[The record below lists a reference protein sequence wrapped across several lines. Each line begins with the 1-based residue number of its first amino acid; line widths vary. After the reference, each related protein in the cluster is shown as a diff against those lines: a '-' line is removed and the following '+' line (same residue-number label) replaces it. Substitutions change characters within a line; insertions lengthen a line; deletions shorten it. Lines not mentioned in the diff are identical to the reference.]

1 MADSFLLPVFDAA
14 APFLDSEEAVAR
26 PAAASGTA
34 SSCHPRLS
42 ASSPTRSTSRRRRT
56 RSTGVGN
63 GWQNIKQADR
73 KTYLKNA
80 YRVLLT
86 RARQGM
92 VIAVPHG
99 DPEDPTR
106 KAEFYDGT
114 FEYLKGLG
122 LPVI

>member
-1 MADSFLLPVFDAA
+1 MSIESTSPTGEVEFRTRNRHAAFDTPRQA
-14 APFLDSEEAVAR
+14 LHR
-26 PAAASGTA
+26 PAGV
-34 SSCHPRLS
+34 S
-42 ASSPTRSTSRRRRT
+42 ASSPTPSTSRRRWT

-114 FEYLKGLG
+114 FE
-122 LPVI
+122 

>member
-1 MADSFLLPVFDAA
+1 MSEGFRVVPTLTFQEDFERFEEHIVQRE
-14 APFLDSEEAVAR
+14 LDS
-26 PAAASGTA
+26 
-34 SSCHPRLS
+34 
-42 ASSPTRSTSRRRRT
+42 
-56 RSTGVGN
+56 
-63 GWQNIKQADR
+63 
-73 KTYLKNA
+73 LKNA

-86 RARQGM
+86 RGRQGM

>member
-1 MADSFLLPVFDAA
+1 L
-14 APFLDSEEAVAR
+14 
-26 PAAASGTA
+26 
-34 SSCHPRLS
+34 
-42 ASSPTRSTSRRRRT
+42 
-56 RSTGVGN
+56 
-63 GWQNIKQADR
+63 
-73 KTYLKNA
+73 
-80 YRVLLT
+80 LLT